1 MPATNYPETGYQSTD
16 LFTYLRQN
24 AYVIPVAHAQKFL
37 AENQEMVKPYFL
49 YEDQPGP
56 HEPRITAVIQRNSN
70 GSMYL
75 ETLFVQQCFSQ
86 RRLAPDYASDLNA
99 QPLELW
105 GPAIQERN
113 DPVILIVQIRVSLA
127 QALSVGPPVLPWRRW
142 LISSLT
148 APPWIRSSQWRLP
161 QFPWTLTKG
170 SA

>member
-127 QALSVGPPVLPWRRW
+127 QELQRWASGATLAQMAYIIADRPTLDKVIPVEATPV
-142 LISSLT
+142 
-148 APPWIRSSQWRLP
+148 PMD
-161 QFPWTLTKG
+161 FD
-170 SA
+170 